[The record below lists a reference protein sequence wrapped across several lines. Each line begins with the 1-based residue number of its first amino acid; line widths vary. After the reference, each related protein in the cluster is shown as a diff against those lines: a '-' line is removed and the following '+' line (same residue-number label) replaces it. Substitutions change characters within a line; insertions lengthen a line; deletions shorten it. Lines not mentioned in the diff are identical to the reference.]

1 MNQRNS
7 EKKKLNEIYETK
19 NEFAVELCF
28 ANLYYALWNKNLCS
42 EHYKIMKWFLNLKC
56 SDISKLIQKNLN
68 DFWRTKKKF
77 YVYKKNHSDLFHW

>member
-28 ANLYYALWNKNLCS
+28 ANLYYAL
-42 EHYKIMKWFLNLKC
+42 
-56 SDISKLIQKNLN
+56 
-68 DFWRTKKKF
+68 
-77 YVYKKNHSDLFHW
+77 